1 MIIKLDIREGD
12 LEIAF
17 ATACGL
23 DSSYKNITIE
33 KENLPIGDII
43 IYSDEGEEIAIIER
57 KTLADLAASI
67 RDGRYSEQS
76 YRLNNCKLH
85 NHAIYYLIEG
95 DINRFRPSR
104 YGKNPITKKALMSAM
119 TSISFFKGF
128 SLLRTNNINETAE
141 TILQMTDKIG
151 RTTKSSFFYA
161 NDKDDNDS
169 EKDYLA
175 VSKRVKKDNI
185 TKDNIGSIMI
195 SQIPG
200 VSTASATAIMTKFKT
215 LDTLIECMKKDHN
228 ALREITTLTKTGK
241 TRKLTKTCTSN
252 IYNFLLGGVVQ
263 EINIE

>member
-85 NHAIYYLIEG
+85 NHAI
-95 DINRFRPSR
+95 
-104 YGKNPITKKALMSAM
+104 
-119 TSISFFKGF
+119 
-128 SLLRTNNINETAE
+128 
-141 TILQMTDKIG
+141 
-151 RTTKSSFFYA
+151 
-161 NDKDDNDS
+161 
-169 EKDYLA
+169 
-175 VSKRVKKDNI
+175 
-185 TKDNIGSIMI
+185 
-195 SQIPG
+195 
-200 VSTASATAIMTKFKT
+200 
-215 LDTLIECMKKDHN
+215 
-228 ALREITTLTKTGK
+228 
-241 TRKLTKTCTSN
+241 
-252 IYNFLLGGVVQ
+252 
-263 EINIE
+263 